1 MEKQIT
7 MKNSKITALQSNGTW
22 QSKRGDTMYSFEI
35 QFEDEQVGQCNSK
48 TAEPPYALGDMVF
61 YEVTRSTNFGDVLK
75 VTKNDPSEF
84 NGAPKNSSTQRNIEN
99 SWAIQTAV
107 QIIGSCKEETYDG
120 YLEQMGIL
128 ARILLMERDNLN

>member
-1 MEKQIT
+1 
-7 MKNSKITALQSNGTW
+7 
-22 QSKRGDTMYSFEI
+22 
-35 QFEDEQVGQCNSK
+35 
-48 TAEPPYALGDMVF
+48 MVF